1 MVDQRTILCLQCGYE
16 RSLEHGELHCPECHS
31 LLVAPDRELT
41 RWRGIIVGF
50 ARIQII
56 AATLFVASIVV
67 PIFVLRSGSGVA
79 GLLMLSLL
87 CINAILAIIGLFIV
101 GGVYDR
107 RMLLKNRTVRT
118 HFWISTII
126 TLLCFA
132 FPIVMLIVAMF
143 L

>member
-1 MVDQRTILCLQCGYE
+1 MSDQRTILCLQCGYE

-41 RWRGIIVGF
+41 RWCGIIVGF

-56 AATLFVASIVV
+56 SATLLVPSIVL
-67 PIFVLRSGSGVA
+67 PIFVLRSGSSVT

-87 CINAILAIIGLFIV
+87 CINGILAIIGLFIA

-107 RMLLKNRTVRT
+107 RMLLRNRTVRT
-118 HFWISTII
+118 HFWVSSSI

-132 FPIVMLIVAMF
+132 IPIVMLIVAMF